1 MPRLASQVNGDLTS
15 TDSIDKVS
23 IKSATE
29 SLISSVALTKI
40 A

>member
-15 TDSIDKVS
+15 TDSIGKVS

-29 SLISSVALTKI
+29 SLISPVALTKI
-40 A
+40 S